1 MEAKVKYLALLLL
14 PILAATGIVKQAY
27 AADTLV
33 VYSSLDTADP
43 AAKAFTKKT
52 GIQVN
57 LVSLSTG
64 ELLGKVAAE
73 GDHPQFDVLWVE
85 GSAVMN
91 RLAQEQLLKGE
102 PGLVDQVDYTDLGR
116 RLVPQSQA
124 YFPISVSTTAIA
136 VNAKKVSSDQMPTR
150 WADLAR
156 FAGTVAAKDP
166 NLSGP
171 AFQWLAGYF
180 QVTGVEHGKSEL
192 AKILTNKAMSGIPSG
207 ESVNRTLISGDAAVA
222 IQQDTSIYDLIA
234 KGEPIRVAYPA
245 DGVVAL
251 PSSAGVG
258 THSRHEDAAKAFIR
272 FLLSSEGQQAMLTTD
287 GGDGFFAPVVK
298 GVQGNGKR
306 IDNTASW
313 VILDDNQA
321 AMHESEW
328 KKWFRDQ
335 FVP

>member
-1 MEAKVKYLALLLL
+1 MNRRAVLIISSVLLLGGVAGAR
-14 PILAATGIVKQAY
+14 AAEP
-27 AADTLV
+27 LV

-43 AAKAFTKKT
+43 ASKAFTKKT
-52 GIQVN
+52 GIPVN

-73 GDHPQFDVLWVE
+73 GNHPQFDVLWVE
-85 GSAVMN
+85 GSAVMD
-91 RLAQEQLLKGE
+91 RLAGQGILKSE
-102 PGLVDQVDYTDLGR
+102 PGAVDKVDYTDLGR
-116 RLVPQSQA
+116 KLVPQSQS

-136 VNAKKVSSDQMPTR
+136 VNTKKIDPAKMPKT
-150 WADLAR
+150 WADLEAL
-156 FAGTVAAKDP
+156 AGSVAAKDP

-180 QVTGVEHGKSEL
+180 QVMGAGPGQAEL
-192 AKILTNKAMSGIPSG
+192 EKILTNKALSGIPSG
-207 ESVNRTLISGDAAVA
+207 ESVNRTLISGDAAAA

-234 KGEPIRVAYPA
+234 KGEPVQVVYPS

-251 PSSAGVG
+251 PSSLGISAA
-258 THSRHEDAAKAFIR
+258 TKQEDAAKAYLQFV
-272 FLLSSEGQQAMLTTD
+272 LSAEGQQAMLTTD

-306 IDNTASW
+306 VDNTATW
-313 VILDDNQA
+313 LILDDKTA
-321 AMHESEW
+321 AAHESEW
-328 KKWFRDQ
+328 KQWFHDK

>member
-1 MEAKVKYLALLLL
+1 MNRRALLIISSILL
-14 PILAATGIVKQAY
+14 VGVLTGARAAEP
-27 AADTLV
+27 LV

-43 AAKAFTKKT
+43 ASKAFTKKT
-52 GIQVN
+52 GIPVN

-73 GDHPQFDVLWVE
+73 GNHPQFDILWVE

-91 RLAQEQLLKGE
+91 RLAQQGLLKSE
-102 PGLVDQVDYTDLGR
+102 PGAVDKVDYTDLGR
-116 RLVPQSQA
+116 KLVPQNQS

-136 VNAKKVSSDQMPTR
+136 VNTKKVDPSKMPKT
-150 WADLAR
+150 WADLAAL
-156 FAGTVAAKDP
+156 AGTVAAKDP

-180 QVTGVEHGKSEL
+180 QVEGLGQGQAEL
-192 AKILTNKAMSGIPSG
+192 EKILTNKALSGIPSG
-207 ESVNRTLISGDAAVA
+207 ESVNRTLISGDAAAA

-234 KGEPIRVAYPA
+234 KGEPIQIVYPS

-251 PSSAGVG
+251 PSSLGISAA
-258 THSRHEDAAKAFIR
+258 TKQEDAPRAYLQFV
-272 FLLSSEGQQAMLTTD
+272 LSTEGQQAMLTTD

-298 GVQGNGKR
+298 GIQGNGKR
-306 IDNTASW
+306 VDNTATW
-313 VILDDNQA
+313 LILDDNTA
-321 AMHESEW
+321 AAHESEW
-328 KKWFRDQ
+328 KQWFHDK